1 MKKLFLF
8 LVIIAA
14 YLLNFSVQDRLT
26 QTHKMELAPLLPA
39 MLQQAALGF
48 LRQLGAEMYF
58 VNAAVF
64 LGTTDSGQD
73 PHEYAPVLSEY
84 FKVASRL
91 HPPFLDTYFFCQ
103 SSLSYLGRDYDKI
116 VNNIL
121 DTGIKAIPDNW
132 VLPLFAGYN
141 AMHYLNDTAG
151 ASDYLHEAG
160 TRPNAPSWIAHL
172 AAILAADSGRIQ
184 MGLQWLETVEAREKD
199 ETVKKR
205 YQMEIMEFKKAC
217 RVAEAIQ
224 EYKQR
229 LGTYPTSLNMLSP
242 DFMDQIPRFNLG
254 FKLDWHP
261 PILRLVRPRKSL
273 DNKKRSS

>member
-1 MKKLFLF
+1 MKKLLLF
-8 LVIIAA
+8 LVIITI
-14 YLLNFSVQDRLT
+14 YLFNFSVQDRLV
-26 QTHKMELAPLLPA
+26 QAHKMELTPLLPA
-39 MLQQAALGF
+39 GLQQAALGF
-48 LRQLGAEMYF
+48 LCQLGAEMYF

-64 LGTTDSGQD
+64 LGTTNPGQD

-103 SSLSYLGRDYDKI
+103 SSLSYLDADYARI
-116 VNNIL
+116 VNDIL
-121 DTGIKAIPDNW
+121 NVGIKAIPGNW

-141 AMHYLNDTAG
+141 SMHYLKDTAR

-172 AAILAADSGRIQ
+172 AAILAANSGRIQ
-184 MGLQWLETVEAREKD
+184 TGLLWLKAVESTEKD
-199 ETVKKR
+199 ETVKRR
-205 YQMEIMEFKKAC
+205 YQMEIGEFKKAH

-224 EYKQR
+224 RYKQR
-229 LGTYPTSLNMLSP
+229 FGIYPPSLDTLTP
-242 DFMDQIPRFNLG
+242 DFMDHLPSFNLG

-261 PILRLVRPRKSL
+261 PVLRLIRPRQSPGQ
-273 DNKKRSS
+273 